1 MALNPTTLASAI
13 KSALQADPQVG
24 DNASLQTLC
33 DAIAQAVVSHIVA
46 NAVVT
51 VPPGVPIAGTGGGP
65 APVVGATSAPAIGT
79 VS

>member
-33 DAIAQAVVSHIVA
+33 NAIAQAVVSHIVA

-51 VPPGVPIAGTGGGP
+51 VPPGVLVSVAVVGAAGTGATT
-65 APVVGATSAPAIGT
+65 APGMGVIT
-79 VS
+79 